1 MARVRQQLAGD
12 DAIRRL
18 VDLPSGGL
26 ADPSEWPPAAY
37 LWFLKAGLGRREIG
51 ELGATY
57 NPGSGRVILPV
68 YEAPV
73 TDGSKRTVA
82 FWQGRSVDGRQP
94 KYLAP
99 DVDRS
104 RVIPRYG
111 TAQSVTLT
119 EDILSAY
126 KVGLDHEGWSM
137 LGTKLSDHAL
147 GELLKR
153 HQEQPSFTVNVWLDN
168 DLPPLHQIN
177 RGQIAARK
185 VLAKL
190 RAVGIPARNVISTR
204 DPKLMS
210 RAQIKELL
218 HVLPV

>member
-1 MARVRQQLAGD
+1 MAGD
-12 DAIRRL
+12 DTIRRM
-18 VDLPSGGL
+18 VDLPEGGTTEVG
-26 ADPSEWPPAAY
+26 EWPDAAA
-37 LWFLKAGLGRREIG
+37 LWFYKAGLSKADIG
-51 ELGATY
+51 ALGAY
-57 NPGSGRVILPV
+57 WHEASGRVILPV

-73 TDGSKRTVA
+73 TDGSERSVS
-82 FWQGRSVDGRQP
+82 FWQARAVGNRQP

-99 DVDRS
+99 NVDRS
-104 RVIPRYG
+104 RVIARYG
-111 TAQSVTLT
+111 TSKSVTLT

-126 KVGLDHEGWSM
+126 KVGQDHEGWSM
-137 LGTKLSDHAL
+137 LGTKLSDYVL

-153 HQEQPSFTVNVWLDN
+153 HQEQPGFTVNVWLDN
-168 DLPPLHQIN
+168 DLPPLHRIN
-177 RGQIAARK
+177 RGQVAARK